1 MKLNIIKVLNVIAA
15 EEASVELMKNF
26 MVPTIEDIYREADE
40 RGEAYNPDFGK
51 WAHVAGLS
59 DYIDEWEYEMWQ
71 REQCNDQAVDL
82 CDWLMGRGESYD
94 HVHFDTIR
102 SFDEWMRVEKMPL
115 INSYLVIA

>member
-26 MVPTIEDIYREADE
+26 TVPTIEDIYREADE
-40 RGEAYNPDFGK
+40 RGATYNPDFAK
-51 WAHVAGLS
+51 WAHIPGLI
-59 DYIDEWEYEMWQ
+59 DFIDEWEYEMWE
-71 REQCNDQAVDL
+71 REQGNDQAADL

-94 HVHFDTIR
+94 HVHFDKIR

-115 INSYLVIA
+115 INSYLVAA

>member
-40 RGEAYNPDFGK
+40 RGEAYNPDFAK
-51 WAHVAGLS
+51 WAHIPGLS
-59 DYIDEWEYEMWQ
+59 DFIDEWEYEMWE
-71 REQCNDQAVDL
+71 REQGNDQAADL
-82 CDWLMGRGESYD
+82 CDWLMSRGESYD
-94 HVHFDTIR
+94 HVHFDIIR

-115 INSYLVIA
+115 INSYLVAA

>member
-40 RGEAYNPDFGK
+40 RGEVYNPDFAK
-51 WAHVAGLS
+51 WAHIPGLI
-59 DYIDEWEYEMWQ
+59 DFIDEWEYEMWE
-71 REQCNDQAVDL
+71 REQGNDQAADL

-94 HVHFDTIR
+94 HVHFDTVR

-115 INSYLVIA
+115 VNSYLVAA

>member
-1 MKLNIIKVLNVIAA
+1 MKC
-15 EEASVELMKNF
+15 EL
-26 MVPTIEDIYREADE
+26 
-40 RGEAYNPDFGK
+40 
-51 WAHVAGLS
+51 AGS
-59 DYIDEWEYEMWQ
+59 TFKHF
-71 REQCNDQAVDL
+71 NDQAADL